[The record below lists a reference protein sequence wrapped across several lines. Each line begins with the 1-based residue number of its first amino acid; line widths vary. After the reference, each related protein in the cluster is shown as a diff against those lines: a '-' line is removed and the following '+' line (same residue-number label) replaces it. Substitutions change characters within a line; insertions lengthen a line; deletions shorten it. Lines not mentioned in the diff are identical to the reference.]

1 MRVSNKRTDI
11 YNVKERGEKILKV
24 EVIILK
30 GGKRIFKEDYKEEN
44 IFKK

>member
-11 YNVKERGEKILKV
+11 HNVKERGEKTPKV
-24 EVIILK
+24 EAIIPK

-44 IFKK
+44 IFRK